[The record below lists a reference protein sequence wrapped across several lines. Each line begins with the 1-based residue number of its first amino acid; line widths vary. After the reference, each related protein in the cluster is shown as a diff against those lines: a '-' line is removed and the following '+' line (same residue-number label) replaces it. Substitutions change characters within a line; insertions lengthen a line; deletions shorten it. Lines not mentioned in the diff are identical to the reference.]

1 LTSGK
6 TTIARL
12 YAKFLHSV
20 KVLESD
26 TFREFSGL
34 GLAIKT
40 ASEITSILDTMR
52 SKGGV
57 LFIDEAYQLT
67 RTTAGKQVL
76 ELLLTEMEN
85 NIGKLAMIFVGYKDE
100 MEAFFDYNPG
110 LPSRIPYVM
119 EFADFTDRELWNI
132 LCSYI
137 NEKYKSRMVVEDGM
151 DGLYMRIAIRRL
163 AQGRG
168 RRGFGNA
175 RAVQNFADRILQRQ
189 AARLTDETTPNYLFL
204 TKRDVIGPDPTKAFE
219 NSEAWKEMQR
229 LVGLDQVKESVRN
242 IVRSTQLNYERELRE
257 DKPLEFTLNQ
267 LFVGSPGT
275 GKTTVAKLYGR
286 ILVDLGY
293 LSQGEGKDLPAMC
306 LSSGRGTVEGK
317 SVNLCYSCVEG
328 PGRIHCRI
336 HRTDGGEDE
345 KNSE

>member
-1 LTSGK
+1 M
-6 TTIARL
+6 
-12 YAKFLHSV
+12 
-20 KVLESD
+20 LESD
-26 TFREFSGL
+26 NVREFSGL
-34 GLAIKT
+34 GLAIKA
-40 ASEITSILDTMR
+40 ASEVTKILESLS

-67 RTTAGKQVL
+67 RTAAGKQVL

-119 EFADFTDRELWNI
+119 DFADFTDHELWKI
-132 LCSYI
+132 LHSYI
-137 NEKYKSRMVVEDGM
+137 DKRYKKQMIVEGGM

-175 RAVQNFADRILQRQ
+175 RAVQNFVDTVLQRQ
-189 AARLTDETTPNYLFL
+189 ASHLAGGTHADSLLFL
-204 TKRDVIGPDPTKAFE
+204 TKEDVIGPDPTKAFD
-219 NSEAWKEMQR
+219 NSKAWKDMQGM
-229 LVGLDQVKESVRN
+229 VGLAQVKESIQN

-267 LFVGSPGT
+267 LFVGGPGT

-286 ILVDLGY
+286 ILFDLGY
-293 LSQGEGKDLPAMC
+293 LSQGEGETLPAMC
-306 LSSGRGTVEGK
+306 HWFRRGSVEGQG
-317 SVNLCYSCVEG
+317 VNFRYSCDQG
-328 PGRIHCRI
+328 LGRFHSRI
-336 HRTDGGEDE
+336 HRTDGGEDDE
-345 KNSE
+345 NSQ